1 MTKPISNP
9 SKRQEAPKFPATPRR
24 KALLARVHALAKELG
39 LEGDAYRLVLRAL
52 TGKPSCA
59 LMTEEELLEAARG
72 LEALRREGE
81 DNSAEALRREF
92 GWM

>member
-1 MTKPISNP
+1 MTKPISP
-9 SKRQEAPKFPATPRR
+9 KTHRQEAPRFPLTPRR
-24 KALLARVHALAKELG
+24 KALLARVHALAKELA

-52 TGKPSCA
+52 TGKPSCVLMGEEDLYGAA
-59 LMTEEELLEAARG
+59 LG

-92 GWM
+92 GWA